1 MKQNYFLLIV
11 VLILTSCTDVKTNKT
26 LNELTSRTE
35 AYNSFKLTIF
45 KNELLTLANTAKLD
59 DTFKGKY
66 EIVIKFDSLTENY
79 FNYLDSLKSKIVY
92 AQMFDKK
99 EKHPNFLQNEFFKE
113 KSISD
118 KGQIFLDSINL
129 LNKSL
134 GQLLE
139 PEFLETKI
147 LADSILSTK
156 PIKIS
161 STQEE
166 EWLSYQ
172 FKSVSN
178 DAAIA
183 NITLMQSAIVTI
195 KSQLMKNIMGDEQF
209 SASAYKVDVVL
220 EKTNYYPG
228 DKIRGKLFIN
238 KSAENLQ
245 PKEAVLNGEKID
257 KKYFKEGEV
266 EIDMEAPKTEGD
278 YPIEG
283 RLTISQG
290 NLDLTLFF
298 NKSYTVT
305 AKPKNDKVE
314 ESNMVVDKN
323 ANSKV
328 KKVVGN
334 NKIVLGTKNNSLTNL
349 EKPVIVIRNTTA
361 NSDGTIK
368 LTRSNFKTSSIDVMI
383 PNSDLVI
390 VVSEFNFKPSDQ
402 PTQKIYGNQLN
413 GNAISIINKSKRG
426 RQFKIFN
433 LKISLKS
440 TPSFRLKEPNA
451 VTVELID

>member
-11 VLILTSCTDVKTNKT
+11 VLIMTSCADVKTNKT
-26 LNELTSRTE
+26 LNELTSKTE

-66 EIVIKFDSLTENY
+66 EIVIEFDSLTENY
-79 FNYLDSLKSKIVY
+79 FNYLDSLKGKVIK
-92 AQMFDKK
+92 AQLFDKK

-118 KGQIFLDSINL
+118 KGQNFLDSINL

-134 GQLLE
+134 EQLLE
-139 PEFLETKI
+139 PEFLEIKT
-147 LADSILSTK
+147 LVDSLLSTK

-161 STQEE
+161 RTQEE

-183 NITLMQSAIVTI
+183 NIVLMQSAIATI

-209 SASAYKVDVVL
+209 SANAYKVDVVL

-245 PKEAVLNGEKID
+245 PKEAVLNGKMID

-298 NKSYTVT
+298 NKSYTVLS
-305 AKPKNDKVE
+305 KQKVENVE
-314 ESNMVVDKN
+314 ESNTIVDKN
-323 ANSKV
+323 ANGKV
-328 KKVVGN
+328 KKSAGN
-334 NKIVLGTKNNSLTNL
+334 NKIVVVPKNNSLTNL
-349 EKPVIVIRNTTA
+349 EKPVIVIRNTNA
-361 NSDGTIK
+361 DSEGIIK
-368 LTRSNFKTSSIDVMI
+368 LTRSNFKTSSIDVVI
-383 PNSDLVI
+383 PNSDLVV
-390 VVSEFNFKPSDQ
+390 VVSEFSFKPSDQ

-413 GNAISIINKSKRG
+413 GNAISIIDKSKRG

-440 TPSFRLKEPNA
+440 NPSFRLKVPEA

>member
-11 VLILTSCTDVKTNKT
+11 VLILMSCNDVKTNKT
-26 LNELTSRTE
+26 LNELTSKTE
-35 AYNSFKLTIF
+35 AYNSFRLTIF

-79 FNYLDSLKSKIVY
+79 FNFLDSLKSKVVY
-92 AQMFDKK
+92 AELFDKK
-99 EKHPNFLQNEFFKE
+99 EKHPYFLQNEFFKE
-113 KSISD
+113 KSISE
-118 KGQIFLDSINL
+118 KGQQFLDSINL
-129 LNKSL
+129 FNKSL

-147 LADSILSTK
+147 LVDSLLSTK

-172 FKSVSN
+172 FKGVTN

-183 NITLMQSAIVTI
+183 NLTLMQSAIATI
-195 KSQLMKNIMGDEQF
+195 KSQLMKSIMGDEQF

-220 EKTNYYPG
+220 EKTNYSPG

-257 KKYFKEGEV
+257 KKYFKNGEV
-266 EIDMEAPKTEGD
+266 EIEMEAPKAEGD

-305 AKPKNDKVE
+305 SKPKIDKVE
-314 ESNMVVDKN
+314 ESNTIADKN

-328 KKVVGN
+328 KKGTSN
-334 NKIVLGTKNNSLTNL
+334 NKIVAVPKNNSLTNL
-349 EKPVIVIRNTTA
+349 EKPVIIIRNITA
-361 NSDGTIK
+361 GSDGIIK
-368 LTRSNFKTSSIDVMI
+368 LTRSNFITSSIDVMI
-383 PNSDLVI
+383 PNSDLVV
-390 VVSEFNFKPSDQ
+390 VVSEFSFKPSDQ
-402 PTQKIYGNQLN
+402 PTQKIYGNQLSS
-413 GNAISIINKSKRG
+413 NASSIITKSKRG

-440 TPSFRLKEPNA
+440 NPSFRLKMPEA